1 VPDVDGWKWKVSVL
15 FIGLLGLA
23 FIYFQD
29 KGYRPFFI
37 VMLVL
42 IASFYMATQR
52 QKITYRGVGTEDPDM
67 YLIVDT
73 SRVEIP
79 IGYEVVDTFRKRE
92 DWKLMQ
98 IVKKK

>member
-1 VPDVDGWKWKVSVL
+1 
-15 FIGLLGLA
+15 
-23 FIYFQD
+23 
-29 KGYRPFFI
+29 
-37 VMLVL
+37 
-42 IASFYMATQR
+42 MATQR